1 MERNLPDDRT
11 VPPAFREESEQVIRR
26 LQKLWEWRARGVEPY
41 AWRYPRRDTTAA
53 LRDRYHILEKGQESG
68 YQASLAGRLMAMRR
82 HGKACFADLEDG
94 QGRIQLMASVDSLGE
109 EGYAL
114 FQELDIGDWVGVEG
128 TVFRS
133 RRGELTVRVEEFLLL
148 SKSLRPLPE
157 KWHGLKDVE
166 LRYRQRYLDLL
177 VNPEVKRRLLVRVRT
192 IREIRRFLDERDF
205 LEVETPMLHLV
216 PGGATAR
223 PFVTYHHALGE
234 ELYLRIAPE
243 LYLKRCLV
251 GGLEKVY
258 EINRNFRNEGISY
271 KHNPE
276 FTMLEF
282 YWAFVD
288 YLDLASFLEEML
300 SEVVDRVM
308 GTLRFTYQGREI
320 DFTPPWRRVALL
332 EAVSG
337 AVGEKVDSS
346 TPVGRWRELAERHS
360 VPLEEGWGP
369 GKMATEFFEKLVE
382 PRLWEPTL
390 VMDYPR
396 EVSPLARAHRSDPF
410 LTERFELIVAGREI
424 ANAFSELIDPL
435 DQRERFEEQARQ
447 RERGDEEAH
456 VVDYDYLRA
465 MEYGMPPAGGLG
477 LGIDRLV
484 MLFTDSHSIR
494 EVILFPHLRPL

>member
-1 MERNLPDDRT
+1 MNPPDGLSIH
-11 VPPAFREESEQVIRR
+11 PAFRGESEQVIRR
-26 LQKLWEWRARGVEPY
+26 LEKLEEWKARGVEPY
-41 AWRYPRRDTTAA
+41 AWRYPRRDTTEG
-53 LRDRYHILEKGQESG
+53 LRDKFHDLENGAESG
-68 YQASLAGRLMAMRR
+68 YRASLAGRLMAVRR
-82 HGKACFADLEDG
+82 HGKASFADLEDG
-94 QGRIQLMASVDSLGE
+94 WGRIQLMAAVDSLGG
-109 EGYAL
+109 EGYQL

-128 TVFRS
+128 PVFRS
-133 RRGELTVRVEEFLLL
+133 RRGELTVRVEEFTLL

-177 VNPEVKRRLLVRVRT
+177 VNPEVKRKLLVRVKT
-192 IREIRRFLDERDF
+192 VREVRRFLDDRDF
-205 LEVETPMLHLV
+205 LEVETPMLHLI
-216 PGGATAR
+216 PGGAAAR

-300 SEVVDRVM
+300 SEVVVRVM
-308 GTLRFTYQGREI
+308 GTLKFTYQGREI
-320 DFTPPWRRVALL
+320 DFTPPWRRTTLL
-332 EAVSG
+332 EAVSA

-346 TPVGRWRELAERHS
+346 TSPVKWKELAERHS

-369 GKMATEFFEKLVE
+369 GKVATELFEKLVE
-382 PRLWEPTL
+382 PELWEPTL

-410 LTERFELIVAGREI
+410 LTERFELIAAGREL

-435 DQRERFEEQARQ
+435 DQRERFEEQARR
-447 RERGDEEAH
+447 RESGDQEAH
-456 VVDYDYLRA
+456 LVDHDYLRA

-484 MLFTDSHSIR
+484 MILTDSHSIR
-494 EVILFPHLRPL
+494 EVILFPHLRPV